1 MAKRSFWAWG
11 MEKDEPS
18 LEQRREKAAT
28 LSTQYGMVVEA
39 TPVPR
44 SADLDLRK
52 PRISVPDALSSFCH
66 TDTHERAVHSLA
78 LIHL

>member
-11 MEKDEPS
+11 MEKDEPT

-39 TPVPR
+39 TPK
-44 SADLDLRK
+44 S
-52 PRISVPDALSSFCH
+52 I
-66 TDTHERAVHSLA
+66 
-78 LIHL
+78 